1 MKLVKQSNFFIL
13 CLALAFASSSFGQT
27 VKKRPAGKRIESS
40 QRRPTKGGT
49 RAPSTRSEAARSQA
63 ARPAPQKEQAQQRQ
77 VSSTESDE
85 SRQAPET
92 VAANSYQA
100 VTATNPSFLFSS
112 GFGVQVLDKPGLAL
126 QAQLLFSVNKKR
138 TYYLGPDITYTL
150 YAPGSSLTTGLAL
163 WYELK
168 VYGAPRLSCLF
179 GVVAGPSFNQGVGG
193 FANTTYALFA
203 DLALVQE
210 VDDLISVK
218 GQFRPG
224 ILGGTFTYVMG
235 FQVAFRFL

>member
-1 MKLVKQSNFFIL
+1 M
-13 CLALAFASSSFGQT
+13 
-27 VKKRPAGKRIESS
+27 
-40 QRRPTKGGT
+40 
-49 RAPSTRSEAARSQA
+49 
-63 ARPAPQKEQAQQRQ
+63 
-77 VSSTESDE
+77 ESDE

-92 VAANSYQA
+92 VAANSFQA

-126 QAQLLFSVNKKR
+126 QGQLLFSVNKKR
-138 TYYLGPDITYTL
+138 SYYLGPDLTYTL
-150 YAPGSSLTTGLAL
+150 YAPGSSLTTAIAL

-179 GVVAGPSFNQGVGG
+179 GLVTGPTFNQGVGG
-193 FANTTYALFA
+193 FANTTYAVFL

-224 ILGGTFTYVMG
+224 ILGGTFTYVMA

>member
-1 MKLVKQSNFFIL
+1 MKLVKQKRFLIL
-13 CLALAFASSSFGQT
+13 CVALAFASPSFGEKP
-27 VKKRPAGKRIESS
+27 KKRPAGKRIESS

-49 RAPSTRSEAARSQA
+49 RAPSARSEAARSQA
-63 ARPAPQKEQAQQRQ
+63 ARPAPQKEPEQQRQ
-77 VSSTESDE
+77 VSSMESDDG
-85 SRQAPET
+85 RAET

-126 QAQLLFSVNKKR
+126 QGQLLFSINKKR

-150 YAPGSSLTTGLAL
+150 FAPGSSLTTAIAL

-179 GVVAGPSFNQGVGG
+179 GVAAGPSFNQGVGG
-193 FANTTYALFA
+193 FANTTYALFL

>member
-1 MKLVKQSNFFIL
+1 MKLVKQSHFFVL
-13 CLALAFASSSFGQT
+13 CVALAFTSSAFGEN

-40 QRRPTKGGT
+40 QRRPTRGGT
-49 RAPSTRSEAARSQA
+49 RAPSTRQV
-63 ARPAPQKEQAQQRQ
+63 ARPAPQKEPAQQRQ
-77 VSSTESDE
+77 VSSMESDE
-85 SRQAPET
+85 SRQAPDT

-100 VTATNPSFLFSS
+100 VTVTNPGFLFSS

-126 QAQLLFSVNKKR
+126 QGQLLFSVNKKR

-150 YAPGSSLTTGLAL
+150 YAPGSSLTTAIAL

-179 GVVAGPSFNQGVGG
+179 GLVAGPSFNQGVGG
-193 FANTTYALFA
+193 FSNTTYALFL

>member
-1 MKLVKQSNFFIL
+1 MKQGNLFIL
-13 CLALAFASSSFGQT
+13 CVALALASPSSGENL
-27 VKKRPAGKRIESS
+27 KKRPAGKRIESS
-40 QRRPTKGGT
+40 HRRPVKGGT
-49 RAPSTRSEAARSQA
+49 RVPPSRSEAVRPQA
-63 ARPAPQKEQAQQRQ
+63 ARPAPQKEPAHPRQ
-77 VSSTESDE
+77 VSSVASEDSH
-85 SRQAPET
+85 QAPET
-92 VAANSYQA
+92 VAANSFQA

-126 QAQLLFSVNKKR
+126 QGQLLFSVNKRR
-138 TYYLGPDITYTL
+138 TYYLGPDLTYTL
-150 YAPGSSLTTGLAL
+150 YAPGSSLTTAIAL

-179 GVVAGPSFNQGVGG
+179 GLVTGPSFNQGVGG
-193 FANTTYALFA
+193 FANTTYALFL

-224 ILGGTFTYVMG
+224 ILGGTFTYVMA

>member
-1 MKLVKQSNFFIL
+1 MKRVKQSNLLIL
-13 CLALAFASSSFGQT
+13 CVALAFASSSFGENT
-27 VKKRPAGKRIESS
+27 KKRPAGKRIESS

-49 RAPSTRSEAARSQA
+49 RVPSTRQV
-63 ARPAPQKEQAQQRQ
+63 ARPAPQKDSAQQRQ
-77 VSSTESDE
+77 VSSMESDE
-85 SRQAPET
+85 SRQAAET

-126 QAQLLFSVNKKR
+126 QGQLLFSVNKKR

-150 YAPGSSLTTGLAL
+150 YAPGSSLTAAIAL

-179 GVVAGPSFNQGVGG
+179 GLVAGPSFNQGVGG
-193 FANTTYALFA
+193 FSNTTYALFL